1 MHEEATGLAALFAS
15 LSTPVK
21 AALLTMVITLLRF
34 AYDDDRRKW
43 RRKALETAICIT
55 VSWGTSSGL
64 GAVGINGEAAY
75 LVAVAF
81 GWLGAD
87 FVRDRA
93 RHWLT
98 KKSEE

>member
-1 MHEEATGLAALFAS
+1 MHEEATGLAALLAA
-15 LSTPVK
+15 LSTPIK
-21 AALLTMVITLLRF
+21 AAMLTLVITLLRF

-43 RRKALETAICIT
+43 RRKALETAICVT
-55 VSWGTSSGL
+55 VSWGVGSGL

-75 LVAVAF
+75 LVAVTF

-93 RHWLT
+93 RNWIT
-98 KKSEE
+98 KKSQE